1 MDFAKVLEQVEKKV
15 SYMIRDFSTKEV
27 KNDERFESLQTNIE
41 NAKFSINLRID
52 SLIEENFKIP
62 DIL

>member
-1 MDFAKVLEQVEKKV
+1 
-15 SYMIRDFSTKEV
+15 MIRDFAAKDA
-27 KNDERFESLQTNIE
+27 KNEEKFESLRMGIE
-41 NAKFSINLRID
+41 NAKFSLNVRID

>member
-1 MDFAKVLEQVEKKV
+1 
-15 SYMIRDFSTKEV
+15 MIRDFATKET
-27 KNDERFESLQTNIE
+27 KNEEKYENLRSNID

-62 DIL
+62 DILQDDSF